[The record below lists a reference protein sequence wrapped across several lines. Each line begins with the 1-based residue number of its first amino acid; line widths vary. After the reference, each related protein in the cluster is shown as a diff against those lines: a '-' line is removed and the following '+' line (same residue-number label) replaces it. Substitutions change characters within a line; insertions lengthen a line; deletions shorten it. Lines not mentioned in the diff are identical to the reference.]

1 MVHGIVYN
9 EDTWGSSWA
18 YVLVNRNL
26 HFPYSCFAKWE
37 SLRDVD
43 TYSRYWYIA
52 HGYVSDITSDCV
64 LIAGHIYLQFYQH
77 FTVILSTEKT
87 LNFTRCLFGCGP
99 RYDKQIFGKD
109 GMCLASCTIKSV
121 YLTWLAKTHRPYFLM
136 LLTWKLEH
144 GADGQRTLVAW
155 GAYII
160 ILMKYCVYNRKYVVH
175 GVKKFTANTNRSLYY
190 KQTVF
195 ANSGEPSST
204 ARALDAHNTYHS
216 RYHNSIESGT
226 IVLLNA
232 GPARPQ
238 WRFTQVVSARSDKT
252 RKCLYYF
259 MNKCTSSQYKAYIAG
274 CVLSDLYE
282 AAAKLAMVTVLALD
296 QNKRRYGHVAYSA
309 FIAQQK
315 IRKSY
320 APAIRGKLFPIQK
333 LSTVDS
339 RSK

>member
-1 MVHGIVYN
+1 MTCENTSAIFSDAIDMEIGARCRRPAHLSGVRCIHYN
-9 EDTWGSSWA
+9 SNEI
-18 YVLVNRNL
+18 L
-26 HFPYSCFAKWE
+26 C
-37 SLRDVD
+37 
-43 TYSRYWYIA
+43 
-52 HGYVSDITSDCV
+52 
-64 LIAGHIYLQFYQH
+64 LQPK
-77 FTVILSTEKT
+77 VCSA
-87 LNFTRCLFGCGP
+87 RC
-99 RYDKQIFGKD
+99 
-109 GMCLASCTIKSV
+109 S
-121 YLTWLAKTHRPYFLM
+121 
-136 LLTWKLEH
+136 
-144 GADGQRTLVAW
+144 
-155 GAYII
+155 
-160 ILMKYCVYNRKYVVH
+160 
-175 GVKKFTANTNRSLYY
+175 KKFTANTNRSLYY

-339 RSK
+339 RS

>member
-175 GVKKFTANTNRSLYY
+175 GVQRNSRQIPIVPFVINKQYL
-190 KQTVF
+190 QTVV
-195 ANSGEPSST
+195 NPPVPLGPST
-204 ARALDAHNTYHS
+204 RTIH
-216 RYHNSIESGT
+216 T
-226 IVLLNA
+226 IVVITTPSN
-232 GPARPQ
+232 Q
-238 WRFTQVVSARSDKT
+238 EQ
-252 RKCLYYF
+252 
-259 MNKCTSSQYKAYIAG
+259 
-274 CVLSDLYE
+274 
-282 AAAKLAMVTVLALD
+282 
-296 QNKRRYGHVAYSA
+296 
-309 FIAQQK
+309 
-315 IRKSY
+315 
-320 APAIRGKLFPIQK
+320 
-333 LSTVDS
+333 
-339 RSK
+339 